1 MAKTSF
7 LKIVYFDES
16 FVADFMQISAGGE
29 LKRTTE
35 FVAEVN
41 AEVEVDGD
49 VKASVNEEK
58 KGLPKLFSFLSGI
71 EASANGG
78 ISGEIAHKKDRI
90 VKNILENTLLA
101 DFVAL
106 LEADERRSN
115 KNKKCEGIK
124 IFKNIT
130 VRPGVNSL
138 TYFMLIA
145 PFFNI
150 LEAKIP
156 LKGDDG
162 QDMFLDLTKIEE
174 SIEKG
179 RGYYEF
185 IATIEGKEVV
195 LRFNR
200 SAFRNNY
207 TMSDL
212 PKMQLTFYAIR
223 VGEIDKTDL
232 SAEKEFEFGTSQVS
246 QRINYSDLNN
256 QTIRDSKAEVYDVV
270 LAGVV
275 K

>member
-1 MAKTSF
+1 MDKTNF
-7 LKIVYFDES
+7 LKIIYFDES
-16 FVADFMQISAGGE
+16 FVADFMQISAGGD

-35 FVAEVN
+35 FVSEVN
-41 AEVEVDGD
+41 AGIEADVDAKVG
-49 VKASVNEEK
+49 VSKEK
-58 KGLPKLFSFLSGI
+58 KSLPKLFSFLSGI
-71 EASANGG
+71 EVSADGS
-78 ISGEIAHKKDRI
+78 ISGDISHKKDRI
-90 VKNILENTLLA
+90 VRNILENTLLA

-106 LEADERRSN
+106 LEADERRS

-124 IFKNIT
+124 IFKDIT

-150 LEAKIP
+150 LDIKIP
-156 LKGDDG
+156 LKSDNG

-185 IATIEGKEVV
+185 IATIDGKDVV

-232 SAEKEFEFGTSQVS
+232 IAEKEFEFGTNKVS
-246 QRINYSDLNN
+246 QRINYAEIHNPPVK
-256 QTIRDSKAEVYDVV
+256 DSKVEVYDVV

-275 K
+275 T